1 LQVTAK
7 VNSKYADPS
16 GDHPDVQL
24 FFGGYLANCAG
35 TGAIGEA
42 EHPDN
47 PSYKRRISI
56 SPVVL
61 HPKSR
66 GYITLKS
73 SNPLDPPLMYANYFT
88 DPADMATMLDAIRI
102 TLRLGNTRVLKER
115 FGFELDTT
123 PIPSCIERY
132 IFGSDGYWE
141 CYARTA
147 TGPENHQVGSC
158 RMGPSSDP
166 MAVVDPELK
175 VYGVKNVRIMDASI
189 MPMVVSGNTNAPVI
203 MIAEKGSDMVK
214 KHWLASDVNNRFGFG
229 IQDHKVNDNTF
240 GHTVNNPIYSVGHR
254 HGAYVE
260 NNTHLGYGSSQ
271 GHMSSGYGGNTN
283 GTSSYST
290 LGFPS
295 VRNYNSDQRHTDNQQ
310 HSYSH
315 FSNFTNSVHSDARNQ
330 SNGTVRYNAVPY
342 KMDSTTTGPLRSN
355 VRCGHQSGGSYDK
368 SGCNYNSGGSVVGYK
383 YSTTPSP
390 PARSGNYFDRR
401 QQNYW
406 THTKQTI
413 KGFK

>member
-7 VNSKYADPS
+7 LNSKYADPS
-16 GDHPDVQL
+16 GNHPDVQL
-24 FFGGYLANCAG
+24 FFGGYLANCAK
-35 TGAIGEA
+35 TGAIGES
-42 EHPDN
+42 EDPEN

-66 GYITLKS
+66 GYVTLKS
-73 SNPLDPPLMYANYFT
+73 LDPLDPPLMYANYFSE
-88 DPADMATMLDAIRI
+88 PADMATMLDAINI

-123 PIPSCIERY
+123 PIPSCIQRY

-203 MIAEKGSDMVK
+203 MIAEKGSDMIK
-214 KHWLASDVNNRFGFG
+214 KRWLPSDINNRFGFG
-229 IQDHKVNDNTF
+229 IQDQREKDNTF
-240 GHTVNNPIYSVGHR
+240 GHTANNPIYSVGHN
-254 HGAYVE
+254 HGAYPNGGGYVA
-260 NNTHLGYGSSQ
+260 NNKHVGYGASQ
-271 GHMSSGYGGNTN
+271 GHMSSGYGGK
-283 GTSSYST
+283 TSGKSYYST
-290 LGFPS
+290 PGFPS
-295 VRNYNSDQRHTDNQQ
+295 VGNYNSDQRHTDNLHQ
-310 HSYSH
+310 SYSN
-315 FSNFTNSVHSDARNQ
+315 FSNSTNSFHGDARYQN
-330 SNGTVRYNAVPY
+330 NGSQIQRSALQEGQHHHWAV
-342 KMDSTTTGPLRSN
+342 S
-355 VRCGHQSGGSYDK
+355 
-368 SGCNYNSGGSVVGYK
+368 
-383 YSTTPSP
+383 
-390 PARSGNYFDRR
+390 
-401 QQNYW
+401 
-406 THTKQTI
+406 
-413 KGFK
+413 